1 MNENIGDLAAATI
14 AVVDDEPSVC
24 RSLARLLRV
33 AGYSVQ
39 TFASGTELLE
49 SPALAQID
57 FVFIDLQMPGPNG
70 LQVAAE
76 LRKDH
81 SKLPIV
87 LMTASE
93 EYEYERH
100 KHPQDVV
107 DGCLKKPLD
116 STVALQTIE
125 NCLRRVR

>member
-1 MNENIGDLAAATI
+1 VNENIGERAAVRI

-33 AGYSVQ
+33 AGYSVH
-39 TFASGTELLE
+39 TFGSGAELLE
-49 SPALAQID
+49 SPALAELD

-70 LQVAAE
+70 LQVAAQ

-81 SKLPIV
+81 PKLPVV

-107 DGCLKKPLD
+107 DACLKKPLD
-116 STVALQTIE
+116 STLALQTIE
-125 NCLRRVR
+125 KCLQRAR